1 MLTPARFPV
10 PRLLCAAGLALLSVN
25 RLPGADALPAGWFE
39 WPAVEPLAGSAL
51 DLSAMNAA
59 RGEQLPRLAVRDGH
73 FVLPDGGRL
82 RLWGANLTSGDAF
95 PRTAAEADLIAR
107 TLAKAGVNIARLH
120 HLDNPWGVGTGG
132 SIWPKDRPHREL
144 DPVQLDRLHRLIG
157 ALRDQGIYSNLNLKV
172 SKTLVPADGFPES
185 VTQVRDFQKRVD
197 IFDRRMIELQKDYAR
212 RLLTTKNPYTG
223 RAPAE
228 DPAIAVVE
236 LNNENSVLGFW
247 TRDLGRGLD
256 KLPVEFRSELKGQW
270 NDWLARQYAD
280 DGALGRAWAP
290 AAAAGAGSVLPTD
303 GRWDL
308 ALKDNVSGTVQAGA
322 DATELAIEVT
332 RTTGIDWQ
340 AQCSLHG
347 VTVRDGTVYTVE
359 FEARSDRAR
368 KFGVGVGLDPAAR
381 RDEAWRSFGLLETVD
396 LGREWTTHRLSFAAH
411 SVAGAPAALSLNAGA
426 SVGHVWVRH
435 LRLVADAPGAGL
447 QAGQSLAARSVP
459 IPTVPSTR
467 QWADWIRFLAETE
480 RAFAEEMR
488 TFLKDELHVQA
499 PIVCSQIDYGGLT
512 GLNREQSMEFADG
525 HAYWQHPEF
534 GAAGMWNP
542 ENWSIRNSPQLAA
555 FGDRTFGEYGSLA
568 LVRVAGKPYTLSEY
582 DHPAP
587 SEFACEMYPTL
598 ATFASRQ
605 DWDIIYPFC
614 IGAYGAA
621 NADGKLVD
629 FFDQLHHP
637 AKWGQSPFAAAVFR
651 RELVAPAPAAAE
663 LHLGSPLWAEQPHA
677 DVLWHQLIP
686 QGSLDFL
693 NVRYAVSDRPGAPGA
708 TATLSRHTATT
719 EASAPV
725 VLEQA
730 ARGRVWIVRTDR
742 AAAVVG
748 YIGGGRI
755 DAGPLHLNVEPF
767 GRDFASVNAFSLDGQ
782 TLRESRRIL
791 VTVVGRAGNQGTIWN
806 ETRTSLGKQWGHG
819 PTIAERVPATI
830 TLDGVG
836 ARKVYALAP
845 NGSRVR
851 EVAAVRQPSGVMF
864 AVGADDR
871 TLHYEVVRP

>member
-1 MLTPARFPV
+1 MPTPARFSV
-10 PRLLCAAGLALLSVN
+10 LRLLCAAGLALLSVG
-25 RLPGADALPAGWFE
+25 RLPAADAVPAGWFE
-39 WPAVEPLAGSAL
+39 WPALEPVAGSAL

-59 RGEQLPRLAVRDGH
+59 RGAALPRLTVRDGH
-73 FVLPDGGRL
+73 FVLPDGARR

-95 PRTAAEADLIAR
+95 PATAADADLIAR

-157 ALRDQGIYSNLNLKV
+157 ALRDHGIYSNLNLKV

-223 RAPAE
+223 LAPAG

-256 KLPVEFRSELKGQW
+256 KLPVEFRTELQGQW

-280 DGALGRAWAP
+280 DAALGRAWAP
-290 AAAAGAGSVLPTD
+290 AAGDDASVLPA
-303 GRWDL
+303 GGQWHL

-322 DATELAIEVT
+322 DATELAIEIT
-332 RTTGIDWQ
+332 RTTGVDWQ
-340 AQCSLHG
+340 AQCSLDA

-359 FEARSDRAR
+359 FEAKSDRAR
-368 KFGVGVGLDPAAR
+368 KLGVGVGLDSRAR
-381 RDEAWRSFGLLETVD
+381 RDEAWRSFGLLESVE
-396 LGREWTTHRLSFAAH
+396 LGTGWTRHRLSFAAH

-426 SVGHVWVRH
+426 SVGPLWVRH
-435 LRLVADAPGAGL
+435 LRLIADAPGAGL
-447 QAGQSLAARSVP
+447 QPGQSIVAKSVP

-534 GAAGMWNP
+534 GAAGMWDP
-542 ENWSIRNSPQLAA
+542 ENWSIRNSPQLATFA
-555 FGDRTFGEYGSLA
+555 ERTFGEYGSLA

-621 NADGKLVD
+621 NRDGKLVD

-663 LHLGSPLWAEQPHA
+663 LQLGSPVWAEQPHA

-693 NVRYAVSDRPGAPGA
+693 NVRYAVSDRPGAAGA
-708 TATLSRHTATT
+708 KATLSRRTAAT
-719 EASAPV
+719 ETSAPV
-725 VLEQA
+725 FLQQA
-730 ARGRVWIVRTDR
+730 SRGRVWIVRTDR

-748 YIGGGRI
+748 FVGGSKV
-755 DAGPLHLNVEPF
+755 DAGPLHLAVEPF
-767 GRDFASVNAFSLDGQ
+767 GRDFASVNAFALDEQ
-782 TLRESRRIL
+782 PLRESRRIL
-791 VTVVGRAGNQGTIWN
+791 VTVVGRAGNQGTTWN
-806 ETRTSLGKQWGHG
+806 ETRTSFGKQWGHG
-819 PTIAERVPATI
+819 PTIAEQVPATI
-830 TLDGVG
+830 TLDGPTD
-836 ARKVYALAP
+836 RKVYALAP
-845 NGSRVR
+845 DGSRAR
-851 EVAAVRQPSGVMF
+851 ELAPDRRGGGLTFV
-864 AVGADDR
+864 VGPDDH
-871 TLHYEVVRP
+871 TLHYEIVRP